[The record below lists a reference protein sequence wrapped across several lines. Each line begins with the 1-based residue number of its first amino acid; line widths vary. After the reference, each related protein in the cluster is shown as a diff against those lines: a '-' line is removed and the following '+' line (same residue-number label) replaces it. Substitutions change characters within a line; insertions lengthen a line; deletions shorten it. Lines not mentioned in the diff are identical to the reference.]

1 MKQAMIFAAGMGT
14 RLKPLTDVIPKA
26 LVPVGDK
33 PLLQIVL
40 ERLLDAGIHDI
51 VVNVH
56 HKSAQ
61 ICNFLN
67 LLQSHYDVNISISDE
82 SELLLETG
90 GGIRKAQG
98 LFDASAPV
106 LIHNVDILSN
116 VNLGAFYD
124 SIGDADAMLLVSE
137 RKTKRY
143 LLFDEDMNLVGWTNI
158 ETGEVK
164 SPYPEIAALSGYS
177 NLSTLT
183 SPLSTLHS
191 SLRMFAFSG
200 IHAISP
206 RLFADMEQWPEKFPI
221 IDFYLNRCAE
231 RKIKGYLKSDL
242 QLLAVGKLDTLASAE
257 SMAPHLSFGHPLP
270 KGRGGSYLL
279 SLRIFL

>member
-40 ERLLDAGIHDI
+40 ERLLDADI
-51 VVNVH
+51 RNVVVNVH

-61 ICNFLN
+61 ICNYLK
-67 LLQSHYDVNISISDE
+67 LLQSYYDVQISVSDE
-82 SELLLETG
+82 SEQLLETG
-90 GGIRKAQG
+90 GGIRKAQD
-98 LFDASAPV
+98 LFNADAPI

-116 VNLGAFYD
+116 VDLGAFYD
-124 SIGDADAMLLVSE
+124 SIGDADALLLVSE

-143 LLFDEDMNLVGWTNI
+143 LLFDDDMNLVGWTNI

-164 SPYPEIAALSGYS
+164 SPYPEIAAHSGYS

-191 SLRMFAFSG
+191 SLKLFAFSG
-200 IHAISP
+200 IHAFSP

-242 QLLAVGKLDTLASAE
+242 KLLDVGKLDTLDNAFE
-257 SMAPHLSFGHPLP
+257 
-270 KGRGGSYLL
+270 
-279 SLRIFL
+279 FLKTIN